1 MSTRRGFLAGAAATT
16 VLAAP
21 ALAQG
26 LNEWRMVTAWP
37 KDFPGT
43 GVGAQR
49 LADRIGELTDGKL
62 RIHLFAV
69 GELIPGQENMA
80 RVMSGEVDLSHD
92 MASYYLAK
100 SPAFAFFSAIP
111 FGLIAQELEAWVY
124 AGGGQQ
130 LWDELGQRFGTKS
143 FLAGNT
149 GARLGGWFAREI
161 HTVADLKGLRFRIGG
176 LAGQALEKL
185 GVVQQPMP
193 GSQIA
198 AKFKS
203 GELDAAQFMGPVND
217 LSFGLQDVAKFC
229 YWPGFQEPCAA
240 LQLQVNRARFE
251 ALPKAHQA
259 AIATACA
266 EENAR
271 SLADF
276 NARAPAAVARM
287 VSQAGVTLKQF
298 PPDIYAAFGQAS
310 GEVLASLIEAGDDL
324 TKRIAGSYL
333 AFREQTMLWTRVG
346 DQGFANMRLLEY
358 TYPKGA

>member
-1 MSTRRGFLAGAAATT
+1 MSTRRSFLAGAAATT

-21 ALAQG
+21 AIAQG
-26 LNEWRMVTAWP
+26 LTEWRMVTTWP
-37 KDFPGT
+37 RDFPGV

-62 RIHLFAV
+62 KIRLFAA
-69 GELIPGQENMA
+69 GELVPGQENMA
-80 RVMSGEVDLSHD
+80 KVMAGEVELSHD

-100 SPAFAFFSAIP
+100 SPAFAFFSSIP
-111 FGLIAQELEAWVY
+111 FGLIAQEQDAWVY

-130 LWDELGQRFGTKS
+130 LWDELGQHFGTKS

-149 GARLGGWFAREI
+149 GARLGGWFNREI
-161 HTVADLKGLRFRIGG
+161 NSAEDLKGLRFRISG

-185 GVVQQPMP
+185 GVVQLRMP

-198 AKFKS
+198 ARFKS

-217 LSFGLQDVAKFC
+217 VNLGLQDVVKIC

-240 LQLQVNRARFE
+240 LQLQVNRAHFD
-251 ALPKAHQA
+251 AQPKAHQV
-259 AIATACA
+259 AIAAACA

-271 SLADF
+271 SLAEF
-276 NARAPAAVARM
+276 NARSPAALTRM
-287 VSQAGVTLKQF
+287 IGQAGVALKQF
-298 PPDIYAAFGQAS
+298 PADVYAAFGRAS
-310 GEVLASLIEAGDDL
+310 GEVLAELIDGGDEI

-358 TYPKGA
+358 SYPKGA